1 MAHKLTGKALEYVAL
16 NVEEIKKAPLDKRG
30 MYVKV
35 SDPSTGEQ
43 VMQRLKQAYAAK
55 DYYKGL
61 GWRDFTLTFPTVWQR
76 DEAVND
82 ATAARLEYFD
92 THDEPAPTPDPDTP
106 GTTAPKDEEEEP
118 QTDYTTYIIIGAA
131 AVVIIALL
139 LWQRK

>member
-1 MAHKLTGKALEYVAL
+1 MAHKLKGKDLEYVAL
-16 NVEEIKKAPLDKRG
+16 NQETIKKAPLDKRG

-43 VMQRLKQAYAAK
+43 VMRRLKQAYSAK

-61 GWRDFTLTFPTVWQR
+61 GWRDFTITFQYVWQR
-76 DEAVND
+76 DEAVED
-82 ATAARLEYFD
+82 ANAAIVEYFNLQA
-92 THDEPAPTPDPDTP
+92 ENPTNDPNPDTP
-106 GTTAPKDEEEEP
+106 SGNEP
-118 QTDYTTYIIIGAA
+118 SNQSNTTDYTSYIIIGL

>member
-1 MAHKLTGKALEYVAL
+1 MAHKLTGKNLEYVAL

-30 MYVKV
+30 MHVKV

-61 GWRDFTLTFPTVWQR
+61 GWRDFTITFQYVWQR

-82 ATAARLEYFD
+82 ANAALIEYFNM
-92 THDEPAPTPDPDTP
+92 HDEPAPTPDPDTP
-106 GTTAPKDEEEEP
+106 ETTVPKDEEETKKP
-118 QTDYTTYIIIGAA
+118 DYTTYIIIGAA

-139 LWQRK
+139 LWRRK

>member
-1 MAHKLTGKALEYVAL
+1 MAHKLTGKALEYVSL

-61 GWRDFTLTFPTVWQR
+61 GWRDFTITFPTVWQR

-82 ATAARLEYFD
+82 ANAALIEYFD
-92 THDEPAPTPDPDTP
+92 TNEEPDTP
-106 GTTAPKDEEEEP
+106 NPTAPKDEEETK
-118 QTDYTTYIIIGAA
+118 TDYTTYIIIGAA

-139 LWQRK
+139 LWRRK

>member
-1 MAHKLTGKALEYVAL
+1 MAHKLTGKSLEYVAL
-16 NVEEIKKAPLDKRG
+16 NVVEIKKATLDKRG

-61 GWRDFTLTFPTVWQR
+61 GWRDFTITFPTVWQR

-82 ATAARLEYFD
+82 ANAALIEYFD
-92 THDEPAPTPDPDTP
+92 TNEEPDPTPDPDTP
-106 GTTAPKDEEEEP
+106 NPTAPKDEEETK
-118 QTDYTTYIIIGAA
+118 TDYTTYIIIGAA

-139 LWQRK
+139 LWRRK

>member
-61 GWRDFTLTFPTVWQR
+61 GWRDFTITFATVWQR

-82 ATAARLEYFD
+82 ANAALIEYFD
-92 THDEPAPTPDPDTP
+92 THEEPAPEPDPDTP
-106 GTTAPKDEEEEP
+106 NPTAPKDEEETK
-118 QTDYTTYIIIGAA
+118 TDYTTYLIIGAA

>member
-1 MAHKLTGKALEYVAL
+1 MAHKLTGKALEYVSL

-61 GWRDFTLTFPTVWQR
+61 GWRDFTITFPTVWQR

-82 ATAARLEYFD
+82 ANAALIEYFD
-92 THDEPAPTPDPDTP
+92 TNEEPAPTPDPDTP
-106 GTTAPKDEEEEP
+106 NPTAPKDEEETK
-118 QTDYTTYIIIGAA
+118 TDYTTYIIIGAA